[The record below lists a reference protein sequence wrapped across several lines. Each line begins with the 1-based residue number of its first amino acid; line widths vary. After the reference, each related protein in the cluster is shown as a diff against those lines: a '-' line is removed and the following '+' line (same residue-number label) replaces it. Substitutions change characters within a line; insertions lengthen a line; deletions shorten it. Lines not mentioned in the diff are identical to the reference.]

1 MYIKIYIYIY
11 IVYVYVYMLYIY
23 IYIKVIF
30 VSIYIYIPANS
41 IRVEIAFK
49 TMLKLLSK
57 MSHGSYTKYKLC

>member
-1 MYIKIYIYIY
+1 MFMCIY
-11 IVYVYVYMLYIY
+11 VVYIY

-49 TMLKLLSK
+49 TMLNLLSK
-57 MSHGSYTKYKLC
+57 NSHGS

>member
-1 MYIKIYIYIY
+1 MFMCIY
-11 IVYVYVYMLYIY
+11 VVYIY

>member
-1 MYIKIYIYIY
+1 MFMCICCI
-11 IVYVYVYMLYIY
+11 YIY